1 MPAGKILDLRKLLA
15 ERFPQEPLPASDQ
28 LITGLP
34 LFDQTLG
41 GLLKGAVTELI
52 SVPPNAGSASIMAAL
67 LCRMARDR
75 SFLALIDGRDSFAP
89 EGMDPVALRHL
100 LWVRCR
106 EAKEGIKAADLL
118 LRDGNFPLVILDLV
132 LNPLAELRKIPS
144 STWYRLQRLVELIP
158 SVFLVLTPRSMIN
171 SAQCKLVLENRWS
184 LLQLDAPAEDL
195 QGQMRLQI
203 ERAQPNKWKREQLAH
218 AG

>member
-1 MPAGKILDLRKLLA
+1 MPGALRLWRLSYAGWR
-15 ERFPQEPLPASDQ
+15 E
-28 LITGLP
+28 T
-34 LFDQTLG
+34 
-41 GLLKGAVTELI
+41 
-52 SVPPNAGSASIMAAL
+52 
-67 LCRMARDR
+67 
-75 SFLALIDGRDSFAP
+75 FAP